1 MHEFDTVL
9 LRWRPADASLYLP
22 VASEAV
28 LMAIGGEMF
37 AALKNENRCQRS
49 FLIKNK
55 NILCSKTFGINK
67 VFLLS
72 KSSKKHLDL
81 YPKRIYGAKK

>member
-1 MHEFDTVL
+1 MRLFSPRSRVHEFDTVL

-37 AALKNENRCQRS
+37 AALKNENRCARAQ
-49 FLIKNK
+49 FPE
-55 NILCSKTFGINK
+55 
-67 VFLLS
+67 
-72 KSSKKHLDL
+72 KKQEHTLFKDL
-81 YPKRIYGAKK
+81 WH